1 MNKCLSVGCETSD
14 LRNKPRQRRLTTR
27 LRAGITTGL
36 AVAGI
41 WLGLHGVETLLG
53 TGAAIAL
60 PGHTVDEAE
69 AWMQAHPSLRAH
81 PSEHI
86 SIRRNDT
93 PSSRYTFHASIFG
106 PSGGSGESLLVRRH
120 SGETVMVRSEK
131 FTLVDIVRGV
141 DIPRLE
147 DSLRTIYGAE
157 VYADYRRAQTI
168 MVYSPGRPEDRG
180 TFRAHRAQ
188 LLEGDLY
195 AYLIEVL
202 PNTNGVVET
211 GAVTVMLREDVSA
224 IQEGMRSREIERREF
239 ENPGG
244 GTIQHRE
251 DGATLRELLQ

>member
-1 MNKCLSVGCETSD
+1 MNKRVSVECEKSD
-14 LRNKPRQRRLTTR
+14 LRPALRRNITAR
-27 LRAGITTGL
+27 LRTCMKTGL
-36 AVAGI
+36 VAGLTI
-41 WLGLHGVETLLG
+41 TGVWLGMSAMIAER
-53 TGAAIAL
+53 AIAL
-60 PGHTVDEAE
+60 PGQTVSEAE
-69 AWMQAHPSLRAH
+69 AWMQAHPSLRAR
-81 PSEHI
+81 PSERI
-86 SIRRNDT
+86 SIRRSNT
-93 PSSRYTFHASIFG
+93 PSSRYTFHGSVFG
-106 PSGGSGESLLVRRH
+106 PAGGSGESLLVRRH
-120 SGETVMVRSEK
+120 SGETVTIRSEK
-131 FTLVDIVRGV
+131 FTLVDNVRGV
-141 DIPRLE
+141 SVPRLE

-239 ENPGG
+239 ENPGR